1 MLPVTRLLPLKILQP
16 AQTSPQLRTTCVQ
29 TEALRGR
36 STLKLPQGVCVL
48 PASVFFPV
56 SLLIQNVCLE
66 NGEGSCHGMAEVKGI
81 PFPLGSTCFSCL
93 ASPSVETL
101 EPY

>member
-1 MLPVTRLLPLKILQP
+1 MLPVTRLLPLKDSTACPDLP
-16 AQTSPQLRTTCVQ
+16 TAEDHMCSNGSLEGPFHTQTTT
-29 TEALRGR
+29 G
-36 STLKLPQGVCVL
+36 SVC
-48 PASVFFPV
+48 PPCSVFFPV

-66 NGEGSCHGMAEVKGI
+66 NGKGSCHGMSEVKGI

-101 EPY
+101 EPF